1 MDTISLVITLL
12 LGALMLWLAVW
23 LPLAIRGNLRRGH
36 GFREALAERLGELR
50 LSRMLAN
57 LGIDRA
63 AYLHQAQAVEIKRHM
78 ARCEAC
84 DSKTACDQALAGEN
98 SKPIEEL
105 GFCANIE
112 DLDRIRPLP
121 AISEPLAR

>member
-1 MDTISLVITLL
+1 MDIISLVITLL
-12 LGALMLWLAVW
+12 LGVLMLWLAIW

-36 GFREALAERLGELR
+36 GFREALAQGLGELR

-57 LGIDRA
+57 IGIDRA
-63 AYLHQAQAVEIKRHM
+63 AYLHQAPAIDIKRHM

-84 DSKTACDQALAGEN
+84 DSKDACDQALAGED
-98 SKPIEEL
+98 SKPAEAL

-112 DLDRIRPLP
+112 DLERIRPQS
-121 AISEPLAR
+121 ATSEPLAR